1 MTTDLEPYDVEATAA
16 EHLDA
21 RRYLLLRL
29 NARLQGRQLIPGLVA
44 WAAHT
49 NAQRNKSTTITGP
62 DGKFDDTDE
71 EFGFFEDELEAVSE

>member
-49 NAQRNKSTTITGP
+49 NHHRIKK
-62 DGKFDDTDE
+62 D
-71 EFGFFEDELEAVSE
+71 